1 MAYVQKNSPIKQ
13 METIKKIGSKIAAG
27 GKWLADAAEGKKGT
41 SNYSGSDE
49 TMRQKNIVRNN
60 PKTEE
65 VKKVVKK
72 AVKKTS
78 PVKQMETIKK
88 IGSKI
93 AEGGKWLADAA
104 EGKKGTANYSGGDET
119 ARQKN
124 TGSAKNKKAPVV
136 KKPVAKMKKC

>member
-13 METIKKIGSKIAAG
+13 METIKKIGSKITAG
-27 GKWLADAAEGKKGT
+27 GKWLAEAAEGKHGSK
-41 SNYSGSDE
+41 NYSGGDE
-49 TMRQKNIVRNN
+49 TMRQKNIARNN

-65 VKKVVKK
+65 VKKEVKK
-72 AVKKTS
+72 VAKKTS

-88 IGSKI
+88 IGAKI
-93 AEGGKWLADAA
+93 TAGGKWLAEAA
-104 EGKKGTANYSGGDET
+104 EGKHGSANYSGGDET
-119 ARQKN
+119 MRQKN